1 MTVSRNRCQLN
12 EQTAIHPLRR
22 LAILVEI
29 GNGMIGI
36 DLDPQKFPQE
46 IPPSKKIP
54 SPKKIIETKTDD
66 CGNFL
71 SFPPSNLGQ
80 CCQNQ
85 LNSVRESLK
94 CVLPV
99 PGKSGFEE
107 HSSLSNKKRLSFLVC
122 SLNMDS

>member
-46 IPPSKKIP
+46 IPPLKKNP
-54 SPKKIIETKTDD
+54 LPKK
-66 CGNFL
+66 N
-71 SFPPSNLGQ
+71 
-80 CCQNQ
+80 
-85 LNSVRESLK
+85 
-94 CVLPV
+94 
-99 PGKSGFEE
+99 
-107 HSSLSNKKRLSFLVC
+107 H
-122 SLNMDS
+122 